1 MLEAKFG
8 ENPFKTDFNKYNQ
21 LENPKIIHSQ
31 TPKNVLINLPIV
43 SS

>member
-21 LENPKIIHSQ
+21 INFPEIKYVKS
-31 TPKNVLINLPIV
+31 LIDG
-43 SS
+43 